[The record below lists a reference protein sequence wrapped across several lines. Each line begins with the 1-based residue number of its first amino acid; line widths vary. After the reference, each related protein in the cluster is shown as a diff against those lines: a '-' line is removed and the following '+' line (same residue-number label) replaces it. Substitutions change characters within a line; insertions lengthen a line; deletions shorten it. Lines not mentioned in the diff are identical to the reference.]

1 MHKMTFEILISTM
14 YRSDITFL
22 DTMFP
27 NEDKSDYSIL
37 IINQTDNE
45 RHITKFPS
53 NVRVIN
59 TQERGLSKSRNM
71 AIKNAIGDIC
81 LVADDDVKYVKDV
94 GNIITS
100 AFAKAKNAAV
110 ITFKMVNTSGK
121 MYQDYPLI
129 RNHTQ
134 KSLYTVNGV
143 VISFDRKQLLEKEV
157 FYNDHFGLGATFET
171 ADEYVFMKNVLK
183 SGMEAVFEPVIILSH
198 PDISS
203 GSYLES
209 DSVVY
214 GRAALKYKE
223 YGVFA
228 YIWILKYIRFLVV
241 HKYISMNQVKQK
253 LKIGLLG
260 IKKYRSLLKSGA
272 ETR

>member
-1 MHKMTFEILISTM
+1 MTFEILISTM
-14 YRSDITFL
+14 YRSDLAFL
-22 DTMFP
+22 DNMFP
-27 NEDKSDYSIL
+27 NEDKSDYTIL
-37 IINQTDNE
+37 IINQTDKE
-45 RHITKFPS
+45 CYITEFPP

-81 LVADDDVKYVKDV
+81 LVADDDVVYVKGV
-94 GNIITS
+94 GDIIIS
-100 AFAKAKNAAV
+100 AFAKAKNATV
-110 ITFKMVNTSGK
+110 ITFKMVNTSGEV
-121 MYQDYPLI
+121 YQDYPQI
-129 RNHTQ
+129 RNHTK

-143 VISFDRKQLLEKEV
+143 VISFDRKRLLEKEV

-171 ADEYVFMKNVLK
+171 ADEYVFMKSILK
-183 SGMEAVFEPVIILSH
+183 SRMVAVFEPVVILSH
-198 PDISS
+198 PDVSS
-203 GSYLES
+203 GSYLGS

-223 YGVFA
+223 YGGFA

-241 HKYISMNQVKQK
+241 YKYISTDQVMQK
-253 LKIGLLG
+253 LKVGLLG